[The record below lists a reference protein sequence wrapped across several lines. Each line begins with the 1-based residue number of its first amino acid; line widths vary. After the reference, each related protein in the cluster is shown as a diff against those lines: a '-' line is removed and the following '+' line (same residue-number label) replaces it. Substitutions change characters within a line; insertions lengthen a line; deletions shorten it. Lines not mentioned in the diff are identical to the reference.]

1 VLVYILKNQNRAL
14 DQIWGTTWTNISLGQ
29 GHGEEGQGFPS
40 EIYSRRK
47 TTTACQISG
56 LFVYQS
62 LLSFVEK

>member
-1 VLVYILKNQNRAL
+1 MLVFFKVVSQKHLY
-14 DQIWGTTWTNISLGQ
+14 SLGQ